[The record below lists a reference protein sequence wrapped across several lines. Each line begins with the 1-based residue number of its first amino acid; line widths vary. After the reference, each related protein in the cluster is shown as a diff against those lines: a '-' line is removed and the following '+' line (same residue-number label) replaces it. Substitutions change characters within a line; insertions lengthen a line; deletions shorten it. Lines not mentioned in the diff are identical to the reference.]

1 MKSMS
6 LIAGIIGMAVMI
18 AFLGIY
24 IVTIKALPMIII
36 MVVVIG
42 LMIWDFVKTIRQTNG
57 SAK

>member
-1 MKSMS
+1 MS
-6 LIAGIIGMAVMI
+6 LVAGIIGMAVMI

-24 IVTIKALPMIII
+24 IVTIKAPPMIII

-57 SAK
+57 GAK